1 MEDDVVTEGLVIFT
15 SALDDLVVL
24 WVVEVGSTVAVAD
37 AFFVAVIGVPVV
49 DVPSLDAVLST
60 TAFADVVAA
69 SNQLVCLI
77 RLSNYQFN
85 GESNPRWR
93 WVALLRFMIGPK
105 HSGLLSQP
113 ITSIE
118 N

>member
-1 MEDDVVTEGLVIFT
+1 MNIQSIVNHGGYFTVPSLQLVLIF
-15 SALDDLVVL
+15 SI
-24 WVVEVGSTVAVAD
+24 AVAD

-69 SNQLVCLI
+69 SNQSVCLI

-85 GESNPRWR
+85 GESNLRWR

-105 HSGLLSQP
+105 HSGLPSQP